1 MSNSEKENPEKEA
14 KTSLNFIENIIEQ
27 DLKNEKYQKPIHT
40 RFPPEPN
47 GFLHIGHAK
56 SICLNFGLAQKYG
69 GLCNL
74 RFDDTNPAKEDVRYV
89 DAIKDDIKWLGF
101 NWDNREYY
109 ASDYF
114 EQLYEFAVALIK
126 EGKAY
131 IDELSTAEFNALKGT
146 PAEAGKG
153 SPFRNRPIEES
164 LDLFERMKN
173 GEFEEGTYVLRA
185 KIDMASPNM
194 HLRDPAMYRIKKAHH
209 HRTGDQW
216 KIYPTYDFA
225 HGQSDSLE
233 GITHSLCTLE
243 FEVHRPLYNWFI
255 ENLDIYPSEQTEFSR
270 LEINYTV
277 TSKSKLLQLVEE
289 KHVSGWDD
297 PRMPTLSGLRR
308 RGYTPESIRDFVQK
322 TGVTRRKSITDVTL
336 LENSVREHL
345 NRVAP
350 RVMAVLDPIKVI
362 ITNYPEGQVEELST
376 ENNPEDESA
385 GTRLMPFSR
394 ELYIEREDFLENPP
408 PPKKFFR
415 LGPNRMVRLKSAYI
429 IECENYLKDEQGNI
443 TELHCKYFPNSK
455 SGEDN
460 SGLKAKG
467 TIHWVSAPHAINAE
481 VRLYD
486 RLFSVED
493 PLGDKEK
500 DFKEFINPDSLKIVS
515 DAKLEP
521 SLKNAKAGD
530 KFQFQRLGYF
540 CVDNNDSRPDR
551 LVFNRTVTLKDT
563 WAKVQQKD

>member
-1 MSNSEKENPEKEA
+1 MSNPENKA
-14 KTSLNFIENIIEQ
+14 SLNFIENIIEQ
-27 DLKNEKYQKPIHT
+27 DLKNNKHEGKIQT

-56 SICLNFGLAQKYG
+56 SICLNFGLAKKYG

-89 DAIKDDIKWLGF
+89 NSIKEDIKWLGF
-101 NWDNREYY
+101 DWGDREYY

-114 EQLYEFAVALIK
+114 DKLYDFAVQLIK
-126 EGKAY
+126 AGKAY
-131 IDELSTAEFNALKGT
+131 VDELSTEEFNALKGT
-146 PAEAGKG
+146 PTEPGKG

-164 LDLFERMKN
+164 LDLFARMKE

-194 HLRDPAMYRIKKAHH
+194 HLRDPGMYRIKKAHH
-209 HRTGDQW
+209 HRTGDKW

-233 GITHSLCTLE
+233 KVTHSLCTLE

-255 ENLDIYPSEQTEFSR
+255 QALDIYPSEQTEFSR
-270 LEINYTV
+270 LELNYTV

-289 KHVSGWDD
+289 KHVNGWED

-308 RGYTPESIRDFVQK
+308 RGYTPESIVDFVQK
-322 TGVTRRKSITDVTL
+322 TGITKRKSITDVSL

-345 NRVAP
+345 NKIAP

-385 GTRLMPFSR
+385 GHRMLPFSR
-394 ELYIEREDFLENPP
+394 EIYIEREDFLENPP
-408 PPKKFFR
+408 SPRKFYR
-415 LGPNRMVRLKSAYI
+415 LGPQRLVRLKSAYI

-443 TELHCKYFPNSK
+443 TELHCKYFPDSK
-455 SGEDN
+455 SGEDT
-460 SGLKAKG
+460 SGIKVKG
-467 TIHWVSAPHAINAE
+467 TIHWVSAAEAINAE

-486 RLFSVED
+486 RLFNVED

-500 DFKEFINPDSLKIVS
+500 DFKEFINPDSLKIITE
-515 DAKLEP
+515 AKLEP
-521 SLKNAKAGD
+521 SLKDAKAGE
-530 KFQFQRLGYF
+530 KYQFQRLGYF
-540 CVDNNDSRPDR
+540 CVDSYDSKPSH

-563 WAKVQQKD
+563 WAKAQQKG